1 MTIKAQ
7 DVKEL
12 REKTGLGMMECKK
25 ALEEANGNLDE
36 AIKNLR
42 KSSALKAEKKASRT
56 AVEGII
62 TSKISDKKI
71 TFVEVNCETDFVA
84 KDENFINFCEE
95 TLKVAV
101 EASSEENLLDE
112 VSESMEKQRMSLVQK
127 IGENIIIRKVKKIT
141 GEVLDSY
148 IHSNKK
154 IAAGVSLDQGSPEIA
169 KEIAMHIAASI
180 PIVLSPE
187 DLDESYINS
196 EREIFRSQVEKEDK
210 PEEIKEKMI
219 QGKLNKQLAD
229 VSLLKQPF
237 VKDPSKSVEEFL
249 YESNTK
255 ISSFIRIEVGE
266 GIEVE
271 KKDFAEEVQ
280 SQLEG

>member
-25 ALEEANGNLDE
+25 ALEEANGNLEE

-62 TSKISDKKI
+62 TSKISDKEI

-95 TLKVAV
+95 ALKVAV
-101 EASSEENLLDE
+101 DSSSEENLLDE

-141 GEVLDSY
+141 GEVLESY

-169 KEIAMHIAASI
+169 KEIAMHIAASN

-237 VKDPSKSVEEFL
+237 VKDPSKSVEAFL
-249 YESNTK
+249 SESNTK

>member
-25 ALEEANGNLDE
+25 ALEQANGNLEE

-56 AVEGII
+56 AVEGMI
-62 TSKISDKKI
+62 TSKTSDKEI

-101 EASSEENLLDE
+101 DTSSKENLLDE
-112 VSESMEKQRMSLVQK
+112 VSETMEKQRMSLVQK
-127 IGENIIIRKVKKIT
+127 IGENIIVRKVKKIT
-141 GEVLDSY
+141 GEVLESY

-154 IAAGVSLDQGSPEIA
+154 IAAGVSLEQGSPEIA
-169 KEIAMHIAASI
+169 KEVAMHIAATN
-180 PIVLSPE
+180 PKVLSPE

-196 EREIFRSQVEKEDK
+196 EREIFKSQVEKENK
-210 PEEIKEKMI
+210 PEAIKEKMI

-237 VKDPSKSVEEFL
+237 VKDPSKSVEAFL
-249 YESNTK
+249 SESNTK

>member
-25 ALEEANGNLDE
+25 ALEEANGNLEE

-62 TSKISDKKI
+62 TSKISDKEI

-95 TLKVAV
+95 ALKVAV
-101 EASSEENLLDE
+101 ETPSNKNLLDE

-141 GEVLDSY
+141 GEVLQSY

-169 KEIAMHIAASI
+169 KEVAMHIAASN

-237 VKDPSKSVEEFL
+237 VKDPSKSVEAFL
-249 YESNTK
+249 SESNTK

>member
-25 ALEEANGNLDE
+25 ALEEANGNLEE

-56 AVEGII
+56 AVEGVI
-62 TSKISDKKI
+62 TSKISDKEI

-101 EASSEENLLDE
+101 EASSEENLLDK

-169 KEIAMHIAASI
+169 KEIAMHIAASN

-237 VKDPSKSVEEFL
+237 VKDPSKSVEAFL
-249 YESNTK
+249 SESNTK

>member
-25 ALEEANGNLDE
+25 ALEEANGNLEE

-62 TSKISDKKI
+62 TSKISDKEI

-95 TLKVAV
+95 ALKVAV
-101 EASSEENLLDE
+101 DTPSEENLLDE
-112 VSESMEKQRMSLVQK
+112 VSQSMEKQRMSLVQK

-141 GEVLDSY
+141 GEVLESY

-169 KEIAMHIAASI
+169 KEVAMHIAASN

-187 DLDESYINS
+187 DLDESYVNS

-237 VKDPSKSVEEFL
+237 VKDPSKSVEAFL
-249 YESNTK
+249 SESNTK

>member
-62 TSKISDKKI
+62 TSKISDKEI

-95 TLKVAV
+95 ALKVALDTP
-101 EASSEENLLDE
+101 SNENLLDK
-112 VSESMEKQRMSLVQK
+112 VSTSMEKKRMSLVQK
-127 IGENIIIRKVKKIT
+127 IGENIIIRKVIKIA
-141 GEVLDSY
+141 GEVLESY

-169 KEIAMHIAASI
+169 KEVAMHIAASN

-187 DLDESYINS
+187 DLDESYVNS

-237 VKDPSKSVEEFL
+237 VKDPSKSVEAFL
-249 YESNTK
+249 SESNTK

>member
-25 ALEEANGNLDE
+25 ALEEANGNLEE

-62 TSKISDKKI
+62 TSKISDKEI

-101 EASSEENLLDE
+101 DTPSEENLLEE
-112 VSESMEKQRMSLVQK
+112 VSKSMEKQRMSLVQK
-127 IGENIIIRKVKKIT
+127 IGENIIIRKVKKIS
-141 GEVLDSY
+141 GEVLESY

-169 KEIAMHIAASI
+169 KEVAMHIAASN

-187 DLDESYINS
+187 DLDESYVNS

-237 VKDPSKSVEEFL
+237 VKDPSKSVEAFL
-249 YESNTK
+249 SESNTK

>member
-25 ALEEANGNLDE
+25 ALEEANGNLEE

-56 AVEGII
+56 AIEGII
-62 TSKISDKKI
+62 TSKISNKEI

-95 TLKVAV
+95 ALKVAV
-101 EASSEENLLDE
+101 DTPSKENLLDE
-112 VSESMEKQRMSLVQK
+112 VSEIMEKQRMSLVQK
-127 IGENIIIRKVKKIT
+127 IGENIIIRKVKKIS
-141 GEVLDSY
+141 GEVLESY

-154 IAAGVSLDQGSPEIA
+154 IAAGVSLEQGSPEIA
-169 KEIAMHIAASI
+169 KEVAMHIAASN

-237 VKDPSKSVEEFL
+237 VKDPSKSVEAFL
-249 YESNTK
+249 SESNTK

>member
-25 ALEEANGNLDE
+25 ALEEANGNLEE

-62 TSKISDKKI
+62 TSKISDKEI

-95 TLKVAV
+95 ALKVAV
-101 EASSEENLLDE
+101 ETSSNKNLLDE

-127 IGENIIIRKVKKIT
+127 IGENIIIRKVKKIS
-141 GEVLDSY
+141 GEVLESY

-154 IAAGVSLDQGSPEIA
+154 IAAGVSLEQGSPEIA
-169 KEIAMHIAASI
+169 KEVAMHIAASN

-237 VKDPSKSVEEFL
+237 VKDPSKSVEAFL
-249 YESNTK
+249 SESNTK